1 MMFDPPDFPYRE
13 LSETLREH
21 YSADDLFNNDIS
33 TNDNVIRLEEVL
45 SDVTENV
52 KNAEN
57 QLSVH
62 SNNLGRFFVES
73 TGFGE
78 TVSENI
84 EKNTELYVVQPDIF
98 HMESTLLDD
107 NIVNQFLLPLQVS
120 SEKEKVFIFFTYCY
134 FIWAK

>member
-21 YSADDLFNNDIS
+21 YSADDLFNDVS

-52 KNAEN
+52 KNGEK
-57 QLSVH
+57 
-62 SNNLGRFFVES
+62 FFFES
-73 TGFGE
+73 TCFGE
-78 TVSENI
+78 TVTENI
-84 EKNTELYVVQPDIF
+84 EQNTELYVVQPDIF

-120 SEKEKVFIFFTYCY
+120 SEKEKVFIFFKYGY
-134 FIWAK
+134 FICVK